1 MTTRRSPFVMAGV
14 TALTALLVGGAQHTV
29 GAQSQAPTKLAGVIN
44 DYLEAGG
51 AWHINGEWSAHAK
64 GASGKADF
72 FASLTMLRSD
82 LWVLLT
88 MADPT
93 NPALR
98 GPHTHHVGLLDG
110 TVTVIANGWR
120 ISGAAII
127 TSNGSVAGFSGSLVD
142 VEITGGS
149 ALPSANVKLTFSGAA
164 TAHFGTQPLDGVAIF
179 GR

>member
-1 MTTRRSPFVMAGV
+1 MAGMA
-14 TALTALLVGGAQHTV
+14 TLTVLLAGGAQQDA
-29 GAQSQAPTKLAGVIN
+29 GAQSQAPTKLTGVIN
-44 DYLEAGG
+44 DYLEASG
-51 AWHINGEWSAHAK
+51 AWHVNGEWSAHAK

-82 LWVLLT
+82 LWVQLT
-88 MADPT
+88 GADPT

-98 GPHTHHVGLLDG
+98 GAHTHHVGLIDG

-127 TSNGSVAGFSGSLVD
+127 TSNGSVAGFSGSTID
-142 VEITGGS
+142 VEVTGGS
-149 ALPSANVKLTFSGAA
+149 ALPSANLKLTFSGAA
-164 TAHFGTQPLDGVAIF
+164 TGHFGTQPLDGVVIL

>member
-1 MTTRRSPFVMAGV
+1 V
-14 TALTALLVGGAQHTV
+14 TALTALLVGGAEHTV
-29 GAQSQAPTKLAGVIN
+29 GAQSQAPTILTGVIN
-44 DYLEAGG
+44 DYVESGG

-88 MADPT
+88 MTDPT

-98 GPHTHHVGLLDG
+98 GAHTHHVGLVDG
-110 TVTVIANGWR
+110 SVTVLANGWR
-120 ISGAAII
+120 ISGAAIV
-127 TSNGSVAGFSGSLVD
+127 TSNGSAAGFSGSPID

-149 ALPSANVKLTFSGAA
+149 ALLSANVKLTFSGAA
-164 TAHFGTQPLDGVAIF
+164 AAHFGTQPLDGVVIY